1 MLFYFKIALKSMLN
15 RHQQYKSLFAVTAVG
30 ICIMLSAL
38 MITDGMIKSMNE
50 KARQYY
56 GGDVQFLGGTN
67 LTKPLKQA
75 EEEIEVI
82 KNCFKKE
89 DVIVIKRF
97 NHDGSNDS
105 YYFEGSSVRQRAI
118 IGIDF
123 ENEKELFEKFTFI
136 EGSFEKG
143 ENEDTVLLSEP
154 IAKKLGCHAGDSVT
168 LYCPTDYGIN
178 TIELVLTGIFQDA
191 SVFGMYTSYVNYMSL
206 MKVLN
211 KEPCI
216 DRISVYYKK
225 GEPSNKQ
232 LESLYSKLSKNFDMY
247 PYGIDKQDFY
257 DDFSSLARGVAK
269 WCMIPLASNVSDLRL
284 LVSALKLIV
293 AAIVLVLMIIIS
305 VGISSTYRVIVIKR
319 SVESGTLRAIGMRP
333 SGIMKMFVSEAFFLL
348 LSGALTGFVAS
359 LIIVN
364 IISTFNLS
372 FVSGLDLF
380 LTGGCLIPCVNGLK
394 IIGLVTVIIVTTL
407 CSVLFTLR
415 KLIHVSPVTA
425 MATTT

>member
-1 MLFYFKIALKSMLN
+1 MFYFKIALKSMLN

-56 GGDVQFLGGTN
+56 GGDVQFLGGIT
-67 LTKPLKQA
+67 LTKPLAMAQ
-75 EEEIEVI
+75 EESEVL
-82 KNCFKKE
+82 KDFLKKE
-89 DVIVIKRF
+89 NAIVINRF

-105 YYFEGSSVRQRAI
+105 YYFEGTSVRQRSI

-143 ENEDTVLLSEP
+143 EYEDTVLLSEP
-154 IAKKLGCHAGDSVT
+154 IARKLGCHAGDSVT

-211 KEPCI
+211 REPCI

-225 GEPSNKQ
+225 GEPSNRQ
-232 LESLYSKLSKNFDMY
+232 LLSLYSKLEQKFTMY
-247 PYGIDKQDFY
+247 PFGIDKQDFY
-257 DDFSSLARGVAK
+257 DDFSSLSKKDAR
-269 WCMIPLASNVSDLRL
+269 WCLIPLASNVSDLRL
-284 LVSALKLIV
+284 LVGALKLIV

-319 SVESGTLRAIGMRP
+319 SIESGTLRAIGMRP
-333 SGIMKMFVSEAFFLL
+333 SGIMKMFVCEAFFLL
-348 LSGALTGFVAS
+348 LSGALSGFAVS
-359 LIIVN
+359 LIIVK
-364 IISTFNLS
+364 ILSVFNLS
-372 FVSGLDLF
+372 FVSGFDLF
-380 LTGGCLIPCVNGLK
+380 LTGGCLIPFVNGFK
-394 IIGLVTVIIVTTL
+394 ITGLVAVIIVTTL